1 MVSDAQAGARYTAV
15 MTKSFDFDVLVIG
28 AGPGGY
34 HAAIRAAQLGLKV
47 ACAERDAV
55 GGVCL
60 NVGCIPTKALL
71 HAGEMMAETK
81 HAADFGLT
89 FNERKLDIAKLNAWK
104 DGIVKKLTGGVS
116 GLFKA
121 NKVTHLVGQASF
133 VDPHT
138 VKVGDK
144 TYTAANII
152 IATGSEPA
160 TLPGLPVDQKNI
172 VDSTGALVMPDPVP
186 ARMLCVGGGVIGFEF
201 AHVYTNMGSKV
212 KVIEF
217 LPTII
222 PGADADAVKAFQ
234 KAMEKQGIV
243 VATETKANKAEVKK
257 DGIHVELEEVKTGKK
272 TVEVFDRVL
281 VSVGRRPRT
290 DGLNIQAAG
299 VHITERGFVPADKQ
313 QRTNVPHVFSIGD
326 VAGNPMLAHKAM
338 KEGLVAAEV
347 IAGKPAEQDAIAIPG
362 VVYTSPELAW
372 VGLTEQEARDK
383 GYQVKTGNFPFAASG
398 RAMTLQQT
406 DGFVKMVVEKD
417 TDLLLGVHIVGPH
430 ASDLLGEAGLA
441 LEMAATATDIALTIH
456 AHPTLGESVL
466 EAAENVHKQS
476 IHIINK

>member
-1 MVSDAQAGARYTAV
+1 
-15 MTKSFDFDVLVIG
+15 MTKSYDFDVLVIG

-34 HAAIRAAQLGLKV
+34 HAAIRAAQLGLKT

-71 HAGEMMAETK
+71 HAGETIAESK

-89 FNERKLDIAKLNAWK
+89 FGEQKLDIAKLNGWK

-116 GLFKA
+116 SLFKA
-121 NKVTHLVGQASF
+121 NKVTHLVGEASF

-144 TYTAANII
+144 TYTAGSII

-160 TLPGLPVDQKNI
+160 KLAGLEVDQDKI
-172 VDSTGALVMPDPVP
+172 VDSTGALIVPDPVP
-186 ARMLCVGGGVIGFEF
+186 ARMLAVGGGVIGFEF
-201 AHVYTNMGSKV
+201 AQVYTNMGSKV

-243 VATETKANKAEVKK
+243 VATQTKANKAEKK
-257 DGIHVELEEVKTGKK
+257 ADGVHVELENVKTGEK
-272 TVEVFDRVL
+272 TTEVFDRVL
-281 VSVGRRPRT
+281 VAVGRRPRT
-290 DGLNIQAAG
+290 DGLNAQAAG
-299 VHITERGFVPADKQ
+299 VEVTERGFIPADKQ
-313 QRTNVPHVFSIGD
+313 QRTNVPHIYSIGD

-347 IAGKPAEQDAIAIPG
+347 IAGKPAEQDAVAIPG

-372 VGLTEQEARDK
+372 VGLTEEEAK
-383 GYQVKTGNFPFAASG
+383 KLGYEVKTGNFPFSASG

-430 ASDLLGEAGLA
+430 ASDMLGEAGLA

-456 AHPTLGESVL
+456 AHPTLGEAVL
-466 EAAENVHKQS
+466 EAAEAVHKQA
-476 IHIINK
+476 IHIMNR

>member
-1 MVSDAQAGARYTAV
+1 
-15 MTKSFDFDVLVIG
+15 MTKQMDFDVLVIG

-47 ACAERDAV
+47 ACAEREYL

-60 NVGCIPTKALL
+60 NVGCIPTKAML
-71 HAGEMMAETK
+71 HAGEQIAAAR

-89 FNERKLDIAKLNAWK
+89 FGEQNLDIAKLNGWK
-104 DGIVKKLTGGVS
+104 DGIVKKLTGGV
-116 GLFKA
+116 GALFKA
-121 NKVTHLVGQASF
+121 NKVTHLIGEASF

-144 TYTAANII
+144 TYTASNFI

-160 TLPGLPVDQKNI
+160 KLPGLEVDQEVI

-201 AHVYTNMGSKV
+201 SHVYNNMGSEV

-217 LPTII
+217 LPNII
-222 PGADADAVKAFQ
+222 PGADADAVKEFG
-234 KAMEKQGIV
+234 KIMKKQGINI
-243 VATETKANKAEVKK
+243 ATETKANKAEKK
-257 DGIHVELEEVKTGKK
+257 SDGVHVELENVKTGEK
-272 TVEVFDRVL
+272 TTEVFDRVL
-281 VSVGRRPRT
+281 VAVGRRPRT
-290 DGLNIQAAG
+290 DGLNIQATGAT
-299 VHITERGFVPADKQ
+299 VTDRGFVPANTRQ
-313 QRTNVPHVFSIGD
+313 QTNVPHIYSIGD

-347 IAGKPAEQDAIAIPG
+347 IAGKPAEQDAVAIPG

-383 GYQVKTGNFPFAASG
+383 GYEVRTGVFPLSASG
-398 RAMTLQQT
+398 RAMTLQAT

-441 LEMAATATDIALTIH
+441 LEMAATASDIALTIH
-456 AHPTLGESVL
+456 AHPTLGEAVL
-466 EAAENVHKQS
+466 EAAEAVHKQA
-476 IHIINK
+476 IHIMNR

>member
-1 MVSDAQAGARYTAV
+1 
-15 MTKSFDFDVLVIG
+15 MTKPMDFDVLVIG

-47 ACAERDAV
+47 ACVEREYL

-60 NVGCIPTKALL
+60 NVGCIPTKAML
-71 HAGEMMAETK
+71 HAGEQIAAAR

-89 FNERKLDIAKLNAWK
+89 FGEQKLDIAKLNVWK
-104 DGIVKKLTGGVS
+104 DGIVKKLTGGV
-116 GLFKA
+116 GALFKA
-121 NKVTHLVGQASF
+121 NKVTHLIGEASF

-144 TYTAANII
+144 TYTASNFI

-160 TLPGLPVDQKNI
+160 KLPGLEVDQDVI

-201 AHVYTNMGSKV
+201 SHVYNNMGSEV

-217 LPTII
+217 LPNII
-222 PGADADAVKAFQ
+222 PGADADAVKEFA
-234 KAMEKQGIV
+234 KIMKKQGIKI
-243 VATETKANKAEVKK
+243 ATETKANKAEKK
-257 DGIHVELEEVKTGKK
+257 SDGVHVELENVKTGEK
-272 TVEVFDRVL
+272 TTEVFDRVL
-281 VSVGRRPRT
+281 VAVGRRPRT
-290 DGLNIQAAG
+290 DGLNVQAAG
-299 VHITERGFVPADKQ
+299 VHVTERGFIPADTRQ
-313 QRTNVPHVFSIGD
+313 HSNVPHIYSVGD

-347 IAGKPAEQDAIAIPG
+347 IAGKPAEQDAVAIPG

-372 VGLTEQEARDK
+372 VGLTEAEAKEK
-383 GYQVKTGNFPFAASG
+383 GYEVKTGIFPLSASG
-398 RAMTLQQT
+398 RAMTLQAT

-441 LEMAATATDIALTIH
+441 LEMAATASDIALTIH
-456 AHPTLGESVL
+456 AHPTLGEAVL
-466 EAAENVHKQS
+466 EAAEAVHKQA
-476 IHIINK
+476 IHIMNK

>member
-1 MVSDAQAGARYTAV
+1 
-15 MTKSFDFDVLVIG
+15 MTNYDFDVLVIG

-34 HAAIRAAQLGLKV
+34 HAAIRAAQLGLKT
-47 ACAERDAV
+47 ACAEREAV

-71 HAGEMMAETK
+71 HAGEMLAETK
-81 HAADFGLT
+81 HAAEFGLT
-89 FNERKLDIAKLNAWK
+89 FSGEKMDIAKLNGWK
-104 DGIVKKLTGGVS
+104 EGIVKKLTGGVS

-121 NKVTHLVGQASF
+121 NKVTHLVGNASF

-138 VKVGDK
+138 VMVGDK
-144 TYTAANII
+144 TYTAASII

-160 TLPGLPVDQKNI
+160 KLPGLDVDQQHI

-201 AHVYTNMGSKV
+201 AHIYNNMGSKV

-243 VATETKANKAEVKK
+243 VATQTKANRAEKKA
-257 DGIHVELEEVKTGKK
+257 DGIHVELEDVKTGEKK
-272 TVEVFDRVL
+272 TEIFDRVL
-281 VSVGRRPRT
+281 VAVGRRPRT
-290 DGLNIQAAG
+290 DGLNPEKAG
-299 VHITERGFVPADKQ
+299 VSVTDRGFIPADKK
-313 QRTNVPHVFSIGD
+313 QRTNVPHIYSIGD

-347 IAGKPAEQDAIAIPG
+347 IAGKPAEQDAVAIPG

-372 VGLTEQEARDK
+372 VGLTEQEAKDQ
-383 GYQVKTGNFPFAASG
+383 GYEVKTGNFPFSASG
-398 RAMTLQQT
+398 RAMTLQST

-417 TDLLLGVHIVGPH
+417 TDLVLGVHIVGPH

-441 LEMAATATDIALTIH
+441 LEMAATASDIALTIH
-456 AHPTLGESVL
+456 AHPTLGEAVL
-466 EAAENVHKQS
+466 EAAEAVHKQA
-476 IHIINK
+476 IHIVNR

>member
-1 MVSDAQAGARYTAV
+1 
-15 MTKSFDFDVLVIG
+15 MTKSYDFDVLVIG

-34 HAAIRAAQLGLKV
+34 HAAIRAAQLGLKT

-71 HAGEMMAETK
+71 HAGETIAESK

-89 FNERKLDIAKLNAWK
+89 FGEQKLDIAKLNGWK

-116 GLFKA
+116 SLFKA
-121 NKVTHLVGQASF
+121 NKVTHLVGEASF

-144 TYTAANII
+144 TYTAGSII

-160 TLPGLPVDQKNI
+160 KLAGLEVDQDKI
-172 VDSTGALVMPDPVP
+172 VDSTGALMVPDPVP
-186 ARMLCVGGGVIGFEF
+186 ARMLAVGGGVIGFEF
-201 AHVYTNMGSKV
+201 AQVYTNMGSKV

-243 VATETKANKAEVKK
+243 VATQTKANKAEKK
-257 DGIHVELEEVKTGKK
+257 ADGVHVELENVKTGEK
-272 TVEVFDRVL
+272 TTEVFDRVL
-281 VSVGRRPRT
+281 VAVGRRPRT
-290 DGLNIQAAG
+290 DGLNAQAAG
-299 VHITERGFVPADKQ
+299 VEVTERGFIPADKQ
-313 QRTNVPHVFSIGD
+313 QRTNVPHIYSIGD

-347 IAGKPAEQDAIAIPG
+347 IAGKPAEQDAVAIPG

-372 VGLTEQEARDK
+372 VGLTEEEAK
-383 GYQVKTGNFPFAASG
+383 KLGYEVKTGNFPFSASG

-430 ASDLLGEAGLA
+430 ASDMLGEAGLA

-456 AHPTLGESVL
+456 AHPTLGEAVL
-466 EAAENVHKQS
+466 EAAESVHKQA
-476 IHIINK
+476 IHIMNR

>member
-1 MVSDAQAGARYTAV
+1 
-15 MTKSFDFDVLVIG
+15 MTKSYDYDVLVIG

-47 ACAERDAV
+47 ACAEREKV

-71 HAGEMMAETK
+71 HAGEQIAAAR

-89 FNERKLDIAKLNAWK
+89 FGEQRMDIAKLNGWK
-104 DGIVKKLTGGVS
+104 DGIVKKLTGGV
-116 GLFKA
+116 GALFKA
-121 NKVTHLVGQASF
+121 NKVTHLTGQASF
-133 VDPHT
+133 VDDHT
-138 VKVGDK
+138 VRVGEQ
-144 TYTAANII
+144 TVTAASII

-160 TLPGLPVDQKNI
+160 KLPGLDVDQVQI

-186 ARMLCVGGGVIGFEF
+186 ARMLCIGGGVIGFEF
-201 AHVYTNMGSKV
+201 AHVYNNMGSKV

-217 LPTII
+217 MPNVV
-222 PGADADAVKAFQ
+222 PGADADAVKEFT
-234 KAMEKQGIV
+234 KAMKKQGIEIAV
-243 VATETKANKAEVKK
+243 QTKANKAEKK
-257 DGIHVELEEVKTGKK
+257 ADGVHVELEDVKTGAK
-272 TVEVFDRVL
+272 TMEVFDRVL
-281 VSVGRRPRT
+281 VAVGRRPRT
-290 DGLNIQAAG
+290 DGLNAQAAG
-299 VHITERGFVPADKQ
+299 VTVTDRGFIPADKQ
-313 QRTNVPHVFSIGD
+313 QRTNVPHIYSIGD
-326 VAGNPMLAHKAM
+326 VASNPMLAHKAM

-347 IAGKPAEQDAIAIPG
+347 IAGKPAEQDAVAIPG

-372 VGLTEQEARDK
+372 VGLTEQEAKDK
-383 GYQVKTGNFPFAASG
+383 GYTIKTGVFPLSASG

-441 LEMAATATDIALTIH
+441 LEMAATASDIALTIH

-466 EAAENVHKQS
+466 EAAEAVHKQA
-476 IHIINK
+476 IHIMNR

>member
-1 MVSDAQAGARYTAV
+1 
-15 MTKSFDFDVLVIG
+15 MTKQMDFDLLVIG

-34 HAAIRAAQLGLKV
+34 HAAIRGAQLGLKV
-47 ACAERDAV
+47 ACAEREAL

-71 HAGEMMAETK
+71 HAGEMMAAAHE
-81 HAADFGLT
+81 AADFGLS
-89 FNERKLDIAKLNAWK
+89 FGEQRLNVAKLNAWK
-104 DGIVKKLTGGVS
+104 DGIVKRLTGGVGS
-116 GLFKA
+116 LFKA
-121 NKVTHLVGQASF
+121 NKVTHLQGQASF

-160 TLPGLPVDQKNI
+160 RLPGLDVDQQSI
-172 VDSTGALVMPDPVP
+172 VDSTGALVVPDPIP

-201 AHVYTNMGSKV
+201 AHVYNNLGSKV

-217 LPTII
+217 LPSII
-222 PGADADAVKAFQ
+222 PGADADAVKEFSR
-234 KAMEKQGIV
+234 AMKKQGIEIE
-243 VATETKANKAEVKK
+243 TETKANKAEKK
-257 DGIHVELEEVKTGKK
+257 ADGIHVELESVKTGEKR
-272 TVEVFDRVL
+272 VEVFDRVL
-281 VSVGRRPRT
+281 VAVGRRPRT
-290 DGLNIQAAG
+290 DGLNVQAAG
-299 VHITERGFVPADKQ
+299 VTITERGFIPADRE
-313 QRTNVPHVFSIGD
+313 QRTNVPHIYAIGD

-347 IAGKPAEQDAIAIPG
+347 IAGKPAAQDAVAIPG

-372 VGLTEQEARDK
+372 VGLTEQEAKDK
-383 GYQVKTGNFPFAASG
+383 GYEVKTGTFPFSASG
-398 RAMTLQQT
+398 RALTLQQT

-417 TDLLLGVHIVGPH
+417 TDLVLGVHIVGPH
-430 ASDLLGEAGLA
+430 ASDMLGEASLA

-466 EAAENVHKQS
+466 EAAEAVHKQA
-476 IHIINK
+476 IHIMNR